1 MIQTY
6 NENGTNRS
14 MPWSIGKNNYFLLKI
29 RSFLQKHGSNR
40 SSTGQPDRNG
50 RPVCAVLF
58 HMYLKPNFAKKRIIR
73 RI

>member
-29 RSFLQKHGSNR
+29 RSFLQKHGSKR
-40 SSTGQPDRNG
+40 SSMGQPDRNG
-50 RPVCAVLF
+50 RPVRAELF
-58 HMYLKPNFAKKRIIR
+58 HMLEIGV
-73 RI
+73 